1 MFSLPFSPPDGATVA
16 VMELS
21 NMGKLPPLV
30 LLRVSS
36 EVLLVS
42 FRVFGGRWVAGLR
55 LVEHHWSG
63 SPCGR
68 GSPEGSFKTKLLT
81 LLENIRNYILTI
93 SSYPKIHLLLSIC
106 T

>member
-30 LLRVSS
+30 LLQVSS

-42 FRVFGGRWVAGLR
+42 FRVFGGRWG
-55 LVEHHWSG
+55 
-63 SPCGR
+63 GR
-68 GSPEGSFKTKLLT
+68 SAV
-81 LLENIRNYILTI
+81 
-93 SSYPKIHLLLSIC
+93 C
-106 T
+106 